1 MSNVE
6 LGLDVLGAVP
16 GVGMLARGAR
26 GAEAAQDVVASSRVL
41 GQNLERA
48 GFARP
53 ADSAAHHIV
62 AGTARQAA
70 EARGVLQRF
79 GIGIN
84 EAENGVWLP
93 KNLSVANSTGAYVH
107 SILHTNEYYSSVN
120 ELLAQ
125 ADTRQ
130 EAIESLSYIRQQLLG
145 GALP

>member
-1 MSNVE
+1 MWEQVH
-6 LGLDVLGAVP
+6 
-16 GVGMLARGAR
+16 
-26 GAEAAQDVVASSRVL
+26 AALLRPSLLVK
-41 GQNLERA
+41 GQATLETRA
-48 GFARP
+48 GQPDDELLNVQLKRL
-53 ADSAAHHIV
+53 DHRLQQTDVERRRVV